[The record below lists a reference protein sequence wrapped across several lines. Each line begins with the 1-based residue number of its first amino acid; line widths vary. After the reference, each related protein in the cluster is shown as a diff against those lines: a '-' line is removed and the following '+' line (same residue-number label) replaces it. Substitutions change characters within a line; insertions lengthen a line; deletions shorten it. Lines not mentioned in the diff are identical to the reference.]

1 MIAEDALRTI
11 ADRMPTSILAIDPQ
25 MRVAYANARAV
36 QFFHPQSVRIGA
48 PIPASPLGPELEAFA
63 LELFEHTPGTVA
75 RTFAWGEESIDV
87 VGIAERSD
95 QIATLYINDSASIYR
110 QRAQSE
116 FLANAAHELLTPLTG
131 IVSAA
136 HVLDAGAKEVPE
148 MRDRFLA
155 HIARESNRL
164 TRIARGLLV
173 LARAQSAQEPA
184 RPEPVPL
191 FELLDDVVDG
201 LPAGAVTFTCPNDLE
216 IFADRDLVE
225 TALTNLVAN
234 AIRHSSDG
242 AASVVANPNGGQY
255 VAIVISNV
263 AYDTRASDPTKFQQR
278 FVSGSGR
285 DGAGFGLGISIA
297 DESLRAVGGSLTFE
311 QDGERTLA
319 VVALPARG

>member
-1 MIAEDALRTI
+1 
-11 ADRMPTSILAIDPQ
+11 MPTSILAVDRE

-36 QFFHPQSVRIGA
+36 KFFDPESVQAGA
-48 PIPASPLGPELEAFA
+48 PIPRSPLGPDLEAFA
-63 LELFEHTPGTVA
+63 VELFDRAAGSIA
-75 RTFAWGEESIDV
+75 RNFVWGEETIDV
-87 VGIAERSD
+87 TGIAMDGDR
-95 QIATLYINDSASIYR
+95 IATLYINDSASVYR

-148 MRDRFLA
+148 MRDRFLS
-155 HIARESNRL
+155 HIAREASRL

-173 LARAQSAQEPA
+173 LARAQSGQESPPPEAFALETLLGDVIAGMPGGVTIDCPA
-184 RPEPVPL
+184 
-191 FELLDDVVDG
+191 
-201 LPAGAVTFTCPNDLE
+201 DLE

-242 AASVVANPNGGQY
+242 TASVVASVNGGRF
-255 VAIVISNV
+255 VAIVITNV
-263 AYDTRASDPTKFQQR
+263 AYDTSTSDPTQFQQR
-278 FVSGSGR
+278 FMSGSGR

-297 DESLRAVGGSLTFE
+297 GESLRAAGGSLTFE
-311 QDGERTLA
+311 QEADRTLA
-319 VVALPARG
+319 VVALPVGG